1 MSWEI
6 ATCDVKT
13 AFLLAPRED
22 SSRRLV
28 VVKPPRILVE
38 AGIVGPRELWRVQH
52 ALYGLRSSPADWA
65 TYRNR
70 LMRSFQWQHE
80 GVTLELRDTP
90 EPNLW
95 KIVER
100 RPLDQEEP
108 PPKGFIGVYVGDFI
122 IVGAKDIV
130 KGALSRIEMEW
141 KCSPA
146 EWVSSERWTKF
157 SGFELRWSSAEEDSG
172 LYVGQQAYIQ
182 ELLSRH
188 PSVTPATVPFPGVPV
203 RSRKRR

>member
-1 MSWEI
+1 MHLPNLYAGGADGTTIRCLLRKAAATSWEI

-65 TYRNR
+65 AYRNR

-80 GVTLELRDTP
+80 GVTLELRETP

-95 KIVER
+95 KIIER
-100 RPLDQEEP
+100 RPLDQEE
-108 PPKGFIGVYVGDFI
+108 GIHWG
-122 IVGAKDIV
+122 
-130 KGALSRIEMEW
+130 
-141 KCSPA
+141 
-146 EWVSSERWTKF
+146 
-157 SGFELRWSSAEEDSG
+157 LRG
-172 LYVGQQAYIQ
+172 
-182 ELLSRH
+182 
-188 PSVTPATVPFPGVPV
+188 
-203 RSRKRR
+203 